1 MEKIKVARLGLG
13 SKAPYFT
20 PGLWALRLVSTE
32 AVPTMAV
39 DEGWRLYVNPSFAD
53 KLSER
58 ELVGVLWHE
67 LEHLLRAHHARAR
80 EMGVDRR
87 IHRLWNLATDA
98 AINDGAQEL
107 GFTLPEGV
115 IYPERLGLEPGGLEE
130 AYYRALLEQGAEDP
144 FQGEGDGLD
153 GGVGAEGE
161 GDGASPPPGAAEPG
175 RSSAATWDHG
185 SRADSLKRPWELPR
199 YHAEHPAVGEV
210 QAAQLRE
217 EVARR
222 VLEHHRSR
230 GTLPAGM
237 VRWAEGVVN
246 PVVPWRR
253 VLQGRVREGLRR
265 VQGCARATYER
276 PYRRQAAFGRVLMP
290 GSYDVRPRV
299 AVVIDTSGSVSDR
312 MLAHALAEVDAL
324 LRKAGAE
331 VWALAV
337 DAAAAQA
344 QKVRRAHE
352 VVLLGGGGTDMRV
365 GIEAALELRPK
376 VDLVVVL
383 TDGFTPW
390 PAEPPRVPVVAGIF
404 GDPGAPA
411 GAHAVYAVPEVP
423 EFIKAVPIPLHE

>member
-39 DEGWRLYVNPSFAD
+39 DEGWRLYANPSFAD

-80 EMGVDRR
+80 EMEVDRR
-87 IHRLWNLATDA
+87 THRLWNLATDA

-130 AYYRALLEQGAEDP
+130 AYYRALLEQAEEDP
-144 FQGEGDGLD
+144 FQREGDGP
-153 GGVGAEGE
+153 EGE

-175 RSSAATWDHG
+175 RPSAAAWDHG
-185 SRADSLKRPWELPR
+185 SGADGLERPWELPR
-199 YHAEHPAVGEV
+199 DHAEHPAVGEV

-230 GTLPAGM
+230 GTLPAGI

-246 PVVPWRR
+246 PVVPWQR
-253 VLQGRVREGLRR
+253 VLRSLVRQGLRQVLGRTR
-265 VQGCARATYER
+265 VSYER
-276 PYRRQAAFGRVLMP
+276 PHRRQAAFGRVLMP

-299 AVVIDTSGSVSDR
+299 AVVIDTSGSVSER
-312 MLAHALAEVDAL
+312 MLAQALAEVDTL
-324 LRKAGAE
+324 LSRVGAE

-344 QKVRRAHE
+344 QKVRRARDIKL
-352 VVLLGGGGTDMRV
+352 VGGGGTDMRV

-390 PAEPPRVPVVAGIF
+390 PAEPLRVPVVAGIF
-404 GDPGAPA
+404 GDPEAPA
-411 GAHAVYAVPEVP
+411 ETHAVYAVPK
-423 EFIKAVPIPLHE
+423 FIKAVPIPLHE

>member
-87 IHRLWNLATDA
+87 THRLWNLATDA

-130 AYYRALLEQGAEDP
+130 AYYRALLEQAEEDP
-144 FQGEGDGLD
+144 FQREGDGP
-153 GGVGAEGE
+153 EGE
-161 GDGASPPPGAAEPG
+161 GDGASPPPDAA
-175 RSSAATWDHG
+175 AWDHG
-185 SRADSLKRPWELPR
+185 SGADGLERPWELPR
-199 YHAEHPAVGEV
+199 DHAEHPAVGEV

-246 PVVPWRR
+246 PVVPWQR
-253 VLQGRVREGLRR
+253 VLRSLVRQGLRQVLGRTR
-265 VQGCARATYER
+265 VSYER
-276 PYRRQAAFGRVLMP
+276 PHRRQAAFGRVLMP

-299 AVVIDTSGSVSDR
+299 AVVIDTSGSVSER
-312 MLAHALAEVDAL
+312 MLAQALAEVDAL
-324 LRKAGAE
+324 LSRVGAE

-344 QKVRRAHE
+344 QKVRRARDIKL
-352 VVLLGGGGTDMRV
+352 VGGGGTDMRV

-404 GDPGAPA
+404 GDPEAPA
-411 GAHAVYAVPEVP
+411 ETHAVYAVPK
-423 EFIKAVPIPLHE
+423 FIKAVPIPLHE

>member
-1 MEKIKVARLGLG
+1 MEKVKVARLALG
-13 SKAPYFT
+13 SKAPYFA

-87 IHRLWNLATDA
+87 THRLWNLATDA

-130 AYYRALLEQGAEDP
+130 AYYRALLEQAEEDP
-144 FQGEGDGLD
+144 FQGE
-153 GGVGAEGE
+153 VGAEDE
-161 GDGASPPPGAAEPG
+161 GDGASPPPDAAEPG
-175 RSSAATWDHG
+175 RPSAAAWDHG
-185 SRADSLKRPWELPR
+185 SGADGLERPWELPR
-199 YHAEHPAVGEV
+199 DHAEHPAVGEV

-237 VRWAEGVVN
+237 VRWAEGIVN
-246 PVVPWRR
+246 PVVPWQRI
-253 VLQGRVREGLRR
+253 LQSRVREGLRR
-265 VQGCARATYER
+265 VQGRTRATYER
-276 PYRRQAAFGRVLMP
+276 PHRRQAAFGRVLMP

-312 MLAHALAEVDAL
+312 MLAQALAEVDAL
-324 LRKAGAE
+324 LSRVGAE

-344 QKVRRAHE
+344 QKVRRARDIKL
-352 VVLLGGGGTDMRV
+352 VGGGGTDMRV

-404 GDPGAPA
+404 GDAGTLTGA
-411 GAHAVYAVPEVP
+411 YAVP
-423 EFIKAVPIPLHE
+423 EFIKAVTIPPGA

>member
-1 MEKIKVARLGLG
+1 MEKIKIARLALG
-13 SKAPYFT
+13 SKAPYFA
-20 PGLWALRLVSTE
+20 PGLWALRLVESE

-53 KLSER
+53 RLSER

-87 IHRLWNLATDA
+87 THRLWNLATDA
-98 AINDGAQEL
+98 AVNDGAQEL

-130 AYYRALLEQGAEDP
+130 AYYRALLERAEEELSR
-144 FQGEGDGLD
+144 GEGDGP
-153 GGVGAEGE
+153 GGEGPEGE
-161 GDGASPPPGAAEPG
+161 GEGASPPPDAA
-175 RSSAATWDHG
+175 AWDHG
-185 SRADSLKRPWELPR
+185 SGADGLERPWELPR
-199 YHAEHPAVGEV
+199 DHAEHPAVGEV

-230 GTLPAGM
+230 GTLPAGI

-246 PVVPWRR
+246 PVVPWQR
-253 VLQGRVREGLRR
+253 VLRSLVRQGLRQVLGR
-265 VQGCARATYER
+265 TRASYER
-276 PYRRQAAFGRVLMP
+276 PHRRQAAFGRVLMP

-299 AVVIDTSGSVSDR
+299 AVVIDTSGSVSER
-312 MLAHALAEVDAL
+312 MLAQALAEVDAL
-324 LRKAGAE
+324 LSRVGAE

-344 QKVRRAHE
+344 QKVRRARDIE
-352 VVLLGGGGTDMRV
+352 LVGGGGTDMRV

-383 TDGFTPW
+383 TDGLTPW
-390 PAEPPRVPVVAGIF
+390 PAEAPRVPVVAGIF
-404 GDPGAPA
+404 GEADATAGGFAP
-411 GAHAVYAVPEVP
+411 P
-423 EFIKAVPIPLHE
+423 EFIQSVTIPPGA